1 MSVVDLR
8 RASEEDEF
16 HRHNFRVVTDAPVS
30 SRPLPPL
37 QGDLIIGYNVLRR
50 VYIVSS
56 AQSRFARDIQSF
68 FRHVRGRGSSRDLS
82 RRPDLS
88 VVRWTLGLFRVWIVR
103 QFVFVSYVDDAI
115 RSYNWE
121 VDEAQYSV
129 TIVAR
134 AIEGPGYFSSS
145 WFNHEVSV
153 TFFMLY

>member
-1 MSVVDLR
+1 MSVVDIR
-8 RASEEDEF
+8 RASEEDRL
-16 HRHNFRVVTDAPVS
+16 HRHNFRVATDAPTS
-30 SRPLPPL
+30 SRPLPPF

-50 VYIVSS
+50 VYVFSS
-56 AQSRFARDIQSF
+56 VRSQFARDVQSF

-88 VVRWTLGLFRVWIVR
+88 VVRWTLGLFRVWIIR
-103 QFVFVSYVDDAI
+103 QFVFMSFLDDAI
-115 RSYNWE
+115 RSHNWE

-134 AIEGPGYFSSS
+134 AVEGPGYFSSS

-153 TFFMLY
+153 TFLMLY